1 MKNGIFWQQNPSA
14 LRYYVLMTTLKS
26 IIYLFIL
33 FIYTA
38 LYDSMMLKFVDSQ
51 KDLLLC
57 LKWDNVV
64 F

>member
-1 MKNGIFWQQNPSA
+1 MKNGTFWQQNPSA